1 MLLGI
6 NYALFVKGIW
16 IKSQGF
22 IAKGGY
28 IMASN
33 FRISMHRDND
43 NLKITLAGDFDGTSA
58 CELLN
63 VLKKKC
69 NSRDRVIIRTAGLKK
84 IYPFGQDTFRNN
96 LHTLKD
102 KPIRLRFTGKNAMQ
116 IAPEKGSFWW
126 EER

>member
-1 MLLGI
+1 MI
-6 NYALFVKGIW
+6 YALFVKGIW

-28 IMASN
+28 ITASN

-43 NLKITLAGDFDGTSA
+43 NFQITLAGDFDGTSA

-69 NSRDRVIIRTAGLKK
+69 NGRDRVISGNSASDR
-84 IYPFGQDTFRNN
+84 FRA
-96 LHTLKD
+96 LSSQK
-102 KPIRLRFTGKNAMQ
+102 
-116 IAPEKGSFWW
+116 W
-126 EER
+126 